1 MEVGATIVPHI
12 ASTLWAALPD
22 AYTVEVSS
30 GYMSDDTITVTR
42 DDLPDARV
50 VIEANPDGYAA
61 LHAEARM
68 RDGEGEPWNAL
79 PLEGYSE
86 WFDLTGLDETECDAL
101 VGTEVAH
108 WVEAAMSRA

>member
-1 MEVGATIVPHI
+1 MEVGAVNIHGI
-12 ASTLWAALPD
+12 AGTLWAALPD

-42 DDLPDARV
+42 DDLSDARI
-50 VIEANPDGYAA
+50 VIEANPDGYAM
-61 LHAEARM
+61 LFAEART

-79 PLEGYSE
+79 SVEGCSE
-86 WFDLTGLDETECDAL
+86 YFDLTGLNETKCDAL

-108 WVEAAMSRA
+108 WVKAAMSRA

>member
-1 MEVGATIVPHI
+1 MEVGAVNIHGV
-12 ASTLWAALPD
+12 AGTLWAALPD

-42 DDLPDARV
+42 DDLSDARV
-50 VIEANPDGYAA
+50 VIEANPDGYAV
-61 LHAEARM
+61 LHAEVQM

-79 PLEGYSE
+79 SVEGYSE
-86 WFDLTGLDETECDAL
+86 WFDLTGLDETKCDAL

-108 WVEAAMSRA
+108 WVEAAMSRV